1 MFIMVKTNLKTL
13 AYNTIKQKI
22 VTCEYAPGTF
32 LNEEIL
38 TDELKISRT
47 PIRDALSRLEQEGLI
62 EIKPKKGITVT
73 ALSIKDVNMI
83 FEIRKL
89 YEPYILKNYGSFL
102 DEDKLNEFYHIF
114 SHKDANSECFQ
125 NNNYFYDLDS
135 SFHQMIVDACPN
147 VYLRQNYALIQTQS
161 ERFRFMTGNIS
172 NNRLEDTF
180 REHIDIII
188 PCLQKDWDPA
198 VEKLLYHLDES
209 KRSTFK
215 LVFDSI
221 DSNNIGF

>member
-1 MFIMVKTNLKTL
+1 MV
-13 AYNTIKQKI
+13 
-22 VTCEYAPGTF
+22 
-32 LNEEIL
+32 
-38 TDELKISRT
+38 R
-47 PIRDALSRLEQEGLI
+47 
-62 EIKPKKGITVT
+62 
-73 ALSIKDVNMI
+73 
-83 FEIRKL
+83 
-89 YEPYILKNYGSFL
+89 FL

-135 SFHQMIVDACPN
+135 SFHQMIMDACPN
-147 VYLRQNYALIQTQS
+147 IYLRQNYALIRTQS

-188 PCLQKDWDPA
+188 PCLQKDWDTA

>member
-161 ERFRFMTGNIS
+161 ERFRFMTGNMSPACKKTGIPRWKS
-172 NNRLEDTF
+172 FCITWTSLRDLLLNWCL
-180 REHIDIII
+180 IVLIVII
-188 PCLQKDWDPA
+188 LGSDW
-198 VEKLLYHLDES
+198 
-209 KRSTFK
+209 FWM
-215 LVFDSI
+215 
-221 DSNNIGF
+221 